1 MQSPSSAEHRRHW
14 YILGAGAIGSL
25 FASFFLEAGRP
36 VTLIGRRGRR
46 GRGKATLRLQ
56 RGDSVHR
63 YPLNL
68 QTADS
73 DGRIDYLLVCTKAGE
88 VEAAVADLA
97 PRLAKHATV
106 VVLANGMGYQE
117 RLQRRWPA
125 WRFTWGITT
134 EGAWREAP
142 LAVHHAGSGETLL
155 GSPGQ
160 AMPGW
165 FADWQSLGIRCRW
178 ETEILTALWR
188 KLAINCAINPLT
200 ALHQCAN
207 GTLLQPPLSLEVAT
221 LCEEITAIASAEG
234 QAAAVADLPA
244 RVDSV
249 LQGTAANR
257 SSMLQDVMAGRATEI
272 DFLNGHLVEV
282 ALRHGVKAPRNREM
296 LQAVREL
303 AR

>member
-25 FASFFLEAGRP
+25 FASFFLEAGQP
-36 VTLIGRRGRR
+36 VTLIGRGSQRV
-46 GRGKATLRLQ
+46 RGKTTLRLR
-56 RGDSVHR
+56 RGDVLLR

-68 QTADS
+68 QGPES
-73 DGRIDYLLVCTKAGE
+73 EGRIDYLLVCTKAGD
-88 VEAAVADLA
+88 VEAALASIA
-97 PRLAKHATV
+97 PRLARHATV

-117 RLQRRWPA
+117 RLHQRWPA
-125 WRFTWGITT
+125 WRFTWSITT

-142 LAVHHAGSGETLL
+142 LAVCHAGSGETLL
-155 GSPGQ
+155 GAPGQ

-178 ETEILTALWR
+178 ETDILTALWR

-200 ALHQCAN
+200 ALHRCNN
-207 GTLLQPPLSLEVAT
+207 GVLLQPPLSQDVAI
-221 LCEEITAIASAEG
+221 LCEEISAIARAEG
-234 QAAAVADLPA
+234 QGAAVADLPA
-244 RVDSV
+244 RVDRV

-272 DFLNGHLVEV
+272 DYLNGYLVEV
-282 ALRHGVKAPRNREM
+282 AERQGMKATHNRKL
-296 LQAVREL
+296 LQAVSQL
-303 AR
+303 AS